1 LAKLDNKV
9 AIITGGSRGIGFA
22 IARKFVSEGARVL
35 ITGRTES
42 SLESARASLG
52 ESACTQVG
60 DVSIEDHSRA
70 CVNEAMRQFGR
81 IDILVNNAAMDVQD
95 GPSISMPPADFE
107 ATIRTNVTAPLF
119 WSQNVWNAFM
129 SVHGGVIL
137 NISSLGG
144 TGLHPNMGAYLT
156 SKAALI
162 HLTRVL
168 AAEMGPQ
175 VRVNALAPGLIKT
188 DMSRSAWGDDE
199 ARWARRLPMAR
210 LGEAQ
215 DVAASALFLV
225 SDDAS
230 WITGETLTID
240 GGTTVA
246 SGRPRT

>member
-1 LAKLDNKV
+1 V
-9 AIITGGSRGIGFA
+9 AIITGGSQGIGFA
-22 IARKFVSEGARVL
+22 IAKKFVDEGARVM

-42 SLESARASLG
+42 SLEQAKASLG
-52 ESACTQVG
+52 ESASTLVG
-60 DVSIEDHSRA
+60 DVADQDHSRE
-70 CVNEAMRQFGR
+70 CIEEVLRQFGR
-81 IDILVNNAAMDVQD
+81 IDILVNNAAIDIQS
-95 GPSISMPPADFE
+95 GPTLSMSPADFE
-107 ATIRTNVTAPLF
+107 ATLQTNVIAPLF

-129 SVHGGVIL
+129 GDHGGAIL

-175 VRVNALAPGLIKT
+175 VRVNAVAPGLIKT
-188 DMSRSAWGDDE
+188 EMSSSAWRGNE
-199 ARWARRLPMAR
+199 ERWARHLPLER
-210 LGEAQ
+210 LGESE
-215 DVAASALFLV
+215 DVADSALFLV
-225 SDDAS
+225 SEDSS

-246 SGRPRT
+246 SGRSRKSG